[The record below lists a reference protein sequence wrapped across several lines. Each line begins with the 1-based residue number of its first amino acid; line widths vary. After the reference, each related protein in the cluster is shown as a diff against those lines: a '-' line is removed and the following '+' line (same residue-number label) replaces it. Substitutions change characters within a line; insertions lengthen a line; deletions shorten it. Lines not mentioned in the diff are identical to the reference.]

1 MAVFDVQMAHF
12 LVVGLISGL
21 FAFWLTGWVYRDN
34 RKLRWFWFF
43 IVRAILMVIAYL
55 PPR

>member
-1 MAVFDVQMAHF
+1 MAVFEVQMAHF